1 MSGDDLGTIVIG
13 GGQAGLSVGH
23 HLARRGL
30 PYVILDGAARTGDSW
45 RNRWD
50 SLRLFTP
57 AKYSGLDGMPF
68 PAPRFSF
75 PTKDETA
82 DYLEAYV
89 RQFEL
94 DVRHGTWVKRL
105 SRGND
110 GLFTVSTE
118 RDDLRARN
126 VVVATPSFTNQVIPS
141 FASELD
147 GEILQLNSASY
158 RRPSQLRDGAVLV
171 VGAGNSGAEIA
182 MDLAGTRKV
191 TLAGP
196 DVGFVPVDVDSRAGY
211 LAYHIVRFIQ
221 HHVMTTSTPMGRRE
235 RQKHLHK
242 ADMLIRTTPSQLDEA
257 GVYRVGRIVGVRS
270 GRPVLENGSEL
281 DVANVVWCTGF
292 RPDHDWIELDVF
304 DEDGPRHDRGVV
316 ADEPGLYFVGLR
328 FLYALS
334 SSTLGGVGRDANHV
348 VAHLA
353 ARDASARR
361 APVPAQ

>member
-1 MSGDDLGTIVIG
+1 MGGDDLGTIVIG

-23 HLARRGL
+23 HLERGGL
-30 PYVILDGAARTGDSW
+30 PYVILDGATRTGDSW

-68 PAPRFSF
+68 PAPHFSF

-82 DYLEAYV
+82 DYLEEYAKH
-89 RQFEL
+89 FGL
-94 DVRHGTWVKRL
+94 HVRHDTWVQRL
-105 SRGND
+105 SRGDD
-110 GLFTVSTE
+110 GLFVVSTE
-118 RDDLRARN
+118 HDQLRARN
-126 VVVATPSFTNQVIPS
+126 VVVATPSFTNQAIPS
-141 FASELD
+141 FASQLD
-147 GEILQLNSASY
+147 GAVLQLTSSAY

-182 MDLAGTRKV
+182 MDLAGTRDV

-211 LAYHIVRFIQ
+211 LAYHVVRFIH

-235 RQKHLHK
+235 RRTHLHK
-242 ADMLIRTTPSQLDEA
+242 ADMLIRTTPSQLVEA
-257 GVYRVGRIVGVRS
+257 GVQRTGRIVGVRS

-292 RPDHDWIELDVF
+292 RPDHDWIDLDVF

-316 ADEPGLYFVGLR
+316 ADGLFDEPD
-328 FLYALS
+328 
-334 SSTLGGVGRDANHV
+334 LGSHE
-348 VAHLA
+348 
-353 ARDASARR
+353 
-361 APVPAQ
+361 